1 MVADKKVQLTKEALE
16 RVTDELATREGEK
29 RKQIVEAIATA
40 RAHGDLSEN
49 AEYHAAREQQGFN
62 ESEIRRL
69 RSMLENA
76 EVIETADDDI
86 VSPGKLVSLRYQGD
100 EEVETYLLGLQE
112 EKGGEHDILTPE
124 SPLGQ
129 ALVGRSAGDTVV
141 AQVPAGELKVE
152 VVEVKPA

>member
-129 ALVGRSAGDTVV
+129 ALVGRSVGDTVV